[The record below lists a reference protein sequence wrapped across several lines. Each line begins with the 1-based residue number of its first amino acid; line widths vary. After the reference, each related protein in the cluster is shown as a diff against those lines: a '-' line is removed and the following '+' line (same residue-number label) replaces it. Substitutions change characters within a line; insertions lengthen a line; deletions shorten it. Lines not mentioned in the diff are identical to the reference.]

1 MKDDLQEI
9 IAALKTS
16 SSVAILSHIRP
27 EGDTIGSALGCHLV
41 LKTLGK
47 EVATFNPDPVP
58 KNLRSLPGAAEVIQA
73 DRLPCPFDCYL
84 AVDATDPGRLGG
96 LLKAVAPES
105 LVINIDHHG
114 SNTRFGTYNWVDPEA
129 SATGEMI
136 YRLVREMGV
145 PLSREVAT
153 NLYVAILT
161 DTGSFHYANTTPQAL
176 RVAAT
181 LIEAGVVPQ
190 RVSELLFDQREVA
203 ELLLLGTLLT
213 KMQVSPDGVVAW
225 MEVTQQMLEQRGL
238 GKDALEDLINYP
250 RSIKGVVVALL
261 FKDEGQEVVRVSLRS
276 KGDVDVAAVA
286 KVFGGGGHKN
296 AAGCT
301 LGGSLPEVRERVL
314 GEVRRVVTRAGG
326 KSADDKG

>member
-16 SSVAILSHIRP
+16 RSVAILSHIHP

-41 LKTLGK
+41 LKALGK
-47 EVATFNPDPVP
+47 EVATFNPDPIP
-58 KNLRSLPGAAEVIQA
+58 KNLCSLPGAAEVIQA

-96 LLKAVAPES
+96 LLKTVAPES
-105 LVINIDHHG
+105 LVINIDHHA

-129 SATGEMI
+129 AATGEMI
-136 YRLVREMGV
+136 YRLVTEMGV

-176 RVAAT
+176 HAAAA

-190 RVSELLFDQREVA
+190 RVSEFLFDQREVA

-213 KMQVSPDGVVAW
+213 QMQVSPDGAVAW

-238 GKDALEDLINYP
+238 GKDALEGLINYP
-250 RSIKGVVVALL
+250 RSIKGVAVALL
-261 FKDEGQEVVRVSLRS
+261 FKDEGQGVVRVSLRS
-276 KGDVDVAAVA
+276 KGNVNVAAVA

-301 LGGSLPEVRERVL
+301 VGGLLPEVRERVL
-314 GEVRRVVTRAGG
+314 KEVRRVITLVGG

>member
-1 MKDDLQEI
+1 MKDDLQQI
-9 IAALKTS
+9 VAALKTS
-16 SSVAILSHIRP
+16 TSVAILSHIHP

-41 LKTLGK
+41 LKALGK

-58 KNLRSLPGAAEVIQA
+58 KNLRGLPGAADVIQA
-73 DRLPCPFDCYL
+73 DHLPCPFDCYL

-96 LLKAVAPES
+96 LLNGVTPER
-105 LVINIDHHG
+105 LVINIDHHI
-114 SNTRFGTYNWVDPEA
+114 SNNRFGTYNWVDPRA

-136 YRLVREMGV
+136 YQLVGELGV

-161 DTGSFHYANTTPQAL
+161 DTGSFHYPNTTPQAL
-176 RVAAT
+176 RVAAA

-190 RVSELLFDQREVA
+190 EVAELLFDQREVA
-203 ELLLLGTLLT
+203 ELILLGTLLT
-213 KMQVSPDGVVAW
+213 GVQLSPDGVVAW

-238 GKDALEDLINYP
+238 GKDALEGLINYP
-250 RSIKGVVVALL
+250 RSIKGVAVALL
-261 FKDEGQEVVRVSLRS
+261 FKDEGHGAVRVSLRS

-286 KVFGGGGHKN
+286 KVFQGGGHKN

-314 GEVRRVVTRAGG
+314 GEIHRAVTVAGG
-326 KSADDKG
+326 KSAHGKN